1 MVTLKCA
8 IAGTDT
14 MCMSLYSIETFYET
28 IQDEQYFQVGSFKK
42 PIGINGGLVV
52 SFLYELN
59 DAELLKL
66 PALFV
71 EVDYVKVPYSI
82 KNITTT
88 QRKSIIHL
96 DLISSKTEAYALRN
110 LPIFLPLAL
119 KPKWVQ
125 SMLPYSLVD
134 GLVEGVGLGHL
145 GHIKAI
151 YCMRDQ
157 YIMAINH
164 NEKELLIPYAKPFI
178 VNINE
183 LQKKVMVELP
193 EGYLEVM
200 L

>member
-1 MVTLKCA
+1 
-8 IAGTDT
+8 
-14 MCMSLYSIETFYET
+14 
-28 IQDEQYFQVGSFKK
+28 
-42 PIGINGGLVV
+42 
-52 SFLYELN
+52 
-59 DAELLKL
+59 
-66 PALFV
+66 
-71 EVDYVKVPYSI
+71 VDYVKVPSLI
-82 KNITTT
+82 KNITTP
-88 QRKSIIHL
+88 QRTSIIHL
-96 DLISSKTEAYALRN
+96 DLIPSTTEAYALRN

-145 GHIKAI
+145 GHIQAI

-157 YIMAINH
+157 YIMAINY

-183 LQKKVMVELP
+183 LQKRVMVQLP
-193 EGYLEVM
+193 EGYLEAM